1 MFNNV
6 GTVDRIVR
14 ILLATALAYF
24 GLLIY
29 SGSTLGIGLTIAA
42 AVLAISAL
50 AGSCMLYGLLGINT
64 HKRGEMS

>member
-6 GTVDRIVR
+6 GTLDRLIRLV
-14 ILLATALAYF
+14 LASTLAYF
-24 GLLIY
+24 GLLVY
-29 SGSTLGIGLTIAA
+29 SGSAVGISLTIAA

-64 HKRGEMS
+64 RNPQEN

>member
-6 GTVDRIVR
+6 GTVDRIIR
-14 ILLATALAYF
+14 ILLASALAYF

-29 SGSTLGIGLTIAA
+29 SGSALGIGLTIAA
-42 AVLAISAL
+42 VVLAITAL

-64 HKRGEMS
+64 RKPQQN

>member
-6 GTVDRIVR
+6 GIVDRIIR
-14 ILLATALAYF
+14 ILLATALAYL

-29 SGSTLGIGLTIAA
+29 SGSALGIGLTIAA

-50 AGSCMLYGLLGINT
+50 AGSCMLYGLFGINT
-64 HKRGEMS
+64 RKPQQN

>member
-6 GTVDRIVR
+6 GTVDRIIR

-24 GLLIY
+24 GLIIY
-29 SGSTLGIGLTIAA
+29 SGSALGIGLTIAA

-50 AGSCMLYGLLGINT
+50 AGSCMLYGLFGINT
-64 HKRGEMS
+64 RKPQQN

>member
-6 GTVDRIVR
+6 GTVDRIIR

-29 SGSTLGIGLTIAA
+29 SGSALGIGLTIAA
-42 AVLAISAL
+42 AVR
-50 AGSCMLYGLLGINT
+50 Y
-64 HKRGEMS
+64 

>member
-6 GTVDRIVR
+6 GTVDRIIR
-14 ILLATALAYF
+14 ILAATILAYL

-29 SGSTLGIGLTIAA
+29 GGSSLGIGLTLGA

-50 AGSCMLYGLLGINT
+50 AGSCLLYGLLGINT
-64 HKRGEMS
+64 QQ